1 MSDPQASDPPA
12 IEPELDE
19 KVLVRLFDL
28 AGPAQT
34 VEILDRLILDL
45 RDVQQVL
52 LRASS
57 VDLASLR
64 RQNHTLI
71 GIAGTVGAAP
81 LHRLALEAGRLL
93 RESPEPAGEAV
104 VADLRPLVDRLI
116 LRLIEMRGQR

>member
-1 MSDPQASDPPA
+1 MSDPQASDPLA

-52 LRASS
+52 QRASS

-104 VADLRPLVDRLI
+104 VAEIRPLVDRLI